1 MSYAQFRRAS
11 GIALADICLEMLADN
26 RGSIK
31 LKKDKTALKNLELII
46 AATLK
51 VSNEKGFRAMT
62 MRDLAQASGLSMGT
76 LYDCFASKDEL
87 LEMLQN
93 AHRRVGRRTLEQ
105 AVAGQADPE
114 ARLGAA
120 IRAHLYLSE
129 ALQPWFFF
137 SYMEARHLNAAEK
150 EKAKQS
156 EQATES
162 LFAEIVRQGRQT
174 GAFAEVDPDLTAAVI
189 KAAVQ
194 DWYLKRGKYARR
206 RVSVDR
212 YADFVVGMM
221 VGYCRDGLGRAG
233 LEDIAS

>member
-1 MSYAQFRRAS
+1 MNYARFRRVS
-11 GIALADICLEMLADN
+11 GISLQDICLEMLADN

-31 LKKDKTALKNLELII
+31 LKKDKTALKNLELVI
-46 AATLK
+46 AATLR
-51 VSNEKGFRAMT
+51 VSNQKGFQAMT

-87 LEMLQN
+87 LEMLQG
-93 AHRRVGRRTLEQ
+93 AHRRVVGRVMEQ
-105 AVAGQADPE
+105 GVAGLAGPE

-120 IRAHLYLSE
+120 IRTHLYLSE

-137 SYMEARHLNAAEK
+137 SYMEARHLNEAEK

-156 EQATES
+156 ELATERV
-162 LFAEIVRQGRQT
+162 FADIVDRGRLS
-174 GAFAEVDPDLTAAVI
+174 GAFAAVDPDLTAAVI

-206 RVSVDR
+206 RIGVDR
-212 YADFVVGMM
+212 YADFVVEMM
-221 VGYCRDGLGRAG
+221 VGYCRDGHGRIG
-233 LEDIAS
+233 QEEIAS